1 MNNMSEK
8 LLKQILNELKEMKS
22 ELKEVKSEQQATR
35 QDISN
40 IQKTMATK
48 EDVADIPAIKV
59 SIFETSEIV
68 KHIETTQVRHERT
81 LDLLSRRSIDQE
93 AEIKRIK

>member
-1 MNNMSEK
+1 MNNMSEQ
-8 LLKQILNELKEMKS
+8 LLKQILH
-22 ELKEVKSEQQATR
+22 ELKEVKSEQQAMR
-35 QDISN
+35 QDIYN

-68 KHIETTQVRHERT
+68 KQIEATQVRHERT